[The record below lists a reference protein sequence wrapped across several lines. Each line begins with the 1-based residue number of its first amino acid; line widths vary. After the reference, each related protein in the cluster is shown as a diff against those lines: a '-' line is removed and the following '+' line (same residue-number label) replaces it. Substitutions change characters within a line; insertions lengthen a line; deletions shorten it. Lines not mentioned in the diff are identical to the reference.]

1 MAKCPASAFQENT
14 DDDQGPEDYQKQGG
28 LIGARQTARQI
39 EPLPPFFQATVAKPP
54 SMYSISLPP
63 TLAHRQRIREGA
75 SPQAQHG
82 KKICACRRLKAGHD
96 GESHAQKDLV

>member
-1 MAKCPASAFQENT
+1 MMTK
-14 DDDQGPEDYQKQGG
+14 DQKIIKSKVG
-28 LIGARQTARQI
+28 LLELARQ
-39 EPLPPFFQATVAKPP
+39 LGKLSHCPPFFQATVAKPP
-54 SMYSISLPP
+54 SMCSISLPP

-75 SPQAQHG
+75 SPQGQHG